1 MDWWRLFSGTF
12 VLIFL
17 AELGDKTQLAA
28 LAKTADAPDASWA
41 KWIVFL
47 GASLALVLSTFV
59 AVFLGHILK
68 RVVPD
73 ERYIRLAAGALFLI
87 FGFITLYEV
96 FSSYRKEGS
105 AAESQSAVAAEPAGE
120 RGIMAGIAL
129 RAAMDFEAL
138 SMERY
143 HRVAA
148 ESSPEL
154 ADLLLQI
161 AKEEEDH
168 LRRLRGLPE
177 EAIKDE
183 VWKCDLPTRSS
194 VSGRGLPPGDQRIME
209 RLIQH
214 EEASASFYA
223 DLAGRTLIPSVRTV
237 LTRLADDE
245 RSHAARL
252 RGHLKMA

>member
-28 LAKTADAPDASWA
+28 LAKTADAPDGSWA

-47 GASLALVLSTFV
+47 GASLALVVSTFV

-73 ERYIRLAAGALFLI
+73 ERYIRLAAGALFLV
-87 FGFITLYEV
+87 FGFMILYEV
-96 FSSYRKEGS
+96 ISSYRSEGG
-105 AAESQSAVAAEPAGE
+105 SAVAESAATADYSSESGLM
-120 RGIMAGIAL
+120 GGIAL
-129 RAAMDFEAL
+129 RAAMDFEAM

-143 HRVAA
+143 QRVAA

-154 ADLLLQI
+154 AELLLQI
-161 AKEEEDH
+161 AREEEDH
-168 LRRLRGLPE
+168 LRRLRGLPD
-177 EAIKDE
+177 EAIRDE

-194 VSGRGLPPGDQRIME
+194 VSGRGMPAGDQRVME
-209 RLIQH
+209 RLISH

-223 DLAGRTLIPSVRTV
+223 DLAARTLIPSVRTV
-237 LTRLADDE
+237 LTRLADE
-245 RSHAARL
+245 EQSHAARL
-252 RGHLKMA
+252 RGHLG

>member
-41 KWIVFL
+41 KWVVFL

-73 ERYIRLAAGALFLI
+73 ERYIRLAAGALFLV

-96 FSSYRKEGS
+96 FSSYRSES
-105 AAESQSAVAAEPAGE
+105 AAAETGAVATDGGGE
-120 RGIMAGIAL
+120 GGIMAGIAL

-143 HRVAA
+143 NRVAA

-154 ADLLLQI
+154 AEVLLQL
-161 AKEEEDH
+161 AREEEDH

-177 EAIKDE
+177 EAIRDE
-183 VWKCDLPTRSS
+183 VWKCDLPTRPS
-194 VSGRGLPPGDQRIME
+194 VSGRGLPPGDKRVME

-223 DLAGRTLIPSVRTV
+223 DLAARTLIPSVRTV
-237 LTRLADDE
+237 LTRLADE
-245 RSHAARL
+245 EQSHAARL
-252 RGHLKMA
+252 RGYLG